1 MDRICIQLPGEDREA
16 LQRMAAEEHVSVA
29 ELVRRSIRRALA
41 ERGKP
46 SRRDLMTCAL
56 AAAGC
61 GHSGLGDVAE
71 RHDDYLAEEGGNGSL
86 GRHLGARGLPR

>member
-41 ERGKP
+41 ERGAAEP
-46 SRRDLMTCAL
+46 ARIDRARAGGRDHRQRSVRGDRPGGQARSGGGRR
-56 AAAGC
+56 AG
-61 GHSGLGDVAE
+61 
-71 RHDDYLAEEGGNGSL
+71 
-86 GRHLGARGLPR
+86 PRP